1 MSHLR
6 LVTGIRRMAV
16 VPWGIA
22 IEDFL
27 DTLGLTIDDYCERM
41 TGSWVFAYVQ
51 ALRLAGIE
59 STLFLFSREARV
71 VSRRIHLPTGTPIS
85 IIPVAIP
92 YRLARSLA
100 GRRPSDAQGQPL
112 GGSHDSGPTRVGAGR
127 RLAQFLSTPA
137 LRFARELRNE
147 RCDALLLQD
156 YEYIRFDTC
165 ALLGRLTGLPVY
177 ATFQGGATPPPSR
190 IERAIRKRAILSAEG
205 LIIGPRTEAERV
217 RDRYGVP
224 ASRVARIPNPV
235 HFPKVPL
242 DARSRLRSELG
253 IPAKAAVAVWHG
265 RVEFQTKGLD
275 RLLEAWRLVTA
286 RQGDD
291 YQLLLIGYG
300 NDSDRLRSALDS
312 GAVRSVTWVD
322 RFIHDRNSVFALL
335 SAGDV
340 YVFPSRHEGFPVAP
354 IEAMGAGLPIVAFDA
369 SGTEEIVS
377 AGASSTGVIVPG
389 GDVPLF
395 AENVRLL
402 LDDPGRARELGIRA
416 RHKAMAEF
424 SLEAVAHS
432 FSEFF
437 QRDTLASGSVRT
449 KDSELLTKPSLPT

>member
-1 MSHLR
+1 
-6 LVTGIRRMAV
+6 MAV

-71 VSRRIHLPTGTPIS
+71 VGRRIHLPTGTPIT

-92 YRLARSLA
+92 YRVARSLA
-100 GRRPSDAQGQPL
+100 GRRPSEAHGRPL
-112 GGSHDSGPTRVGAGR
+112 SESHDLGPKRVGVGR
-127 RLAQFLSTPA
+127 RLAQHLSTSP
-137 LRFARELRNE
+137 LRFARELRSE
-147 RCDALLLQD
+147 RCDALLLQE

-165 ALLGRLTGLPVY
+165 ALLGRLTRIPVY
-177 ATFQGGATPPPSR
+177 ATFQGGATPPSSR

-205 LIIGPRTEAERV
+205 LIIGPRKEAERV
-217 RDRYGVP
+217 RDRYGMP
-224 ASRVARIPNPV
+224 ANRVARIPNPV
-235 HFPKVPL
+235 LFPEIPL
-242 DARSRLRSELG
+242 DARPRLRSELG

-275 RLLEAWRLVTA
+275 RLLDAWRIVTA
-286 RQGDD
+286 RPGDN
-291 YQLLLIGYG
+291 YHLLLIGYG
-300 NDSDRLRSALDS
+300 NDADRLRSELDS
-312 GAVRSVTWVD
+312 GSLRNVTWVD
-322 RFIHDRNSVFALL
+322 RFVHDRNSMFGLL
-335 SAGDV
+335 AAGDV

-369 SGTEEIVS
+369 SGAEEIVS
-377 AGASSTGVIVPG
+377 AGPSSAGVIVPG

-395 AENVRLL
+395 AENLRVL
-402 LDDPGRARELGIRA
+402 LDDPSRSRELGTRA

-424 SLEAVAHS
+424 SLEAVAQA
-432 FSEFF
+432 FRELFE
-437 QRDTLASGSVRT
+437 RDTLASRRGKNDAEFLKSGR
-449 KDSELLTKPSLPT
+449 DPSPGM